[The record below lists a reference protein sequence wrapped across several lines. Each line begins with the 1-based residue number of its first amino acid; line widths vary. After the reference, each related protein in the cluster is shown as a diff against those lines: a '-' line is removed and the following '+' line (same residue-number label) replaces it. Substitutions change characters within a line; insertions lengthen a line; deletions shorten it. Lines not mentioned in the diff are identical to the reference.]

1 VFNDTVPVQMYRL
14 RSVSRLR
21 SLMASRQ
28 MVANPIRL
36 FNKYTASLGD
46 TFVFHFAG
54 VKPAIVSSD
63 PAVMHHVLK
72 ANYENYQKSEI
83 QMKRMRHFIGPGLLT
98 YHGQKWQAQRRLIH
112 HGGFSTA
119 RLASMASMMRE
130 CLDESLQ
137 RFDDRVQLG
146 PLDVY
151 PEMMEMTFRMVARS
165 LFSVS
170 IKDEEIDYISKT
182 ISTAQEF
189 ILRQILQ
196 PFLMPWFAISGELRK
211 LEQMRDRCNEIILA
225 YLRQRRLQPG
235 QHDDLLRALMDSVFS
250 DTGEGMS
257 DEAILH
263 EIMQLL
269 VAGHETS
276 SNALC
281 WTLYLL
287 SKHPEYI
294 EKIRNEY
301 DRVVGDSTLQYP
313 DLAKMDCT
321 TQVIEESLRL
331 YPPFWMLDRVAIADD
346 RIGDLRI
353 SKGTMVLLFVY
364 GAHRST
370 KFWEAP
376 DQFIPER
383 FSKENRKNHIPSAYL
398 PFGMGPRGCVG
409 GNYAMLQMLMIL
421 GLILRRYDC
430 DPAPNQEVAP
440 RPLVI
445 LRPKSGITMKFAK
458 RPR

>member
-1 VFNDTVPVQMYRL
+1 
-14 RSVSRLR
+14 
-21 SLMASRQ
+21 
-28 MVANPIRL
+28 
-36 FNKYTASLGD
+36 
-46 TFVFHFAG
+46 
-54 VKPAIVSSD
+54 
-63 PAVMHHVLK
+63 
-72 ANYENYQKSEI
+72 
-83 QMKRMRHFIGPGLLT
+83 
-98 YHGQKWQAQRRLIH
+98 
-112 HGGFSTA
+112 
-119 RLASMASMMRE
+119 
-130 CLDESLQ
+130 
-137 RFDDRVQLG
+137 
-146 PLDVY
+146 
-151 PEMMEMTFRMVARS
+151 
-165 LFSVS
+165 
-170 IKDEEIDYISKT
+170 
-182 ISTAQEF
+182 
-189 ILRQILQ
+189 
-196 PFLMPWFAISGELRK
+196 
-211 LEQMRDRCNEIILA
+211 
-225 YLRQRRLQPG
+225 
-235 QHDDLLRALMDSVFS
+235 MDSVFS